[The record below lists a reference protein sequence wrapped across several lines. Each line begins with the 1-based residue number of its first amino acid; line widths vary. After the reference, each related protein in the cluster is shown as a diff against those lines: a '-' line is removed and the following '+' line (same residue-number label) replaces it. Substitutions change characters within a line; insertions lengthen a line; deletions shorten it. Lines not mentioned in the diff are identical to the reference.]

1 MWFDDYTTDLTLP
14 KEWEDQSYKNDVCPS
29 WVYKNYRIFINHY
42 DKTKRTDDTDDQPRF
57 TICLDEDY
65 INTSGMGFYVQVN
78 KLNELIN
85 LIK

>member
-42 DKTKRTDDTDDQPRF
+42 Q
-57 TICLDEDY
+57 ICTGTY
-65 INTSGMGFYVQVN
+65 KNTVPW
-78 KLNELIN
+78 KN
-85 LIK
+85 L